1 MAYIAFDMDETLGS
15 LYTVYPFMCSLR
27 GEDFFKDI
35 QPSPKVQLNL
45 DLKVIMDISYMI
57 FVSKLADL
65 ERSRMPLGILRPGIL
80 NIMRKIA
87 ILHKKGTVKGVVL
100 YSNNGHL
107 VLLEL
112 IRDIIHQAI
121 GYDHLIC
128 DCIHWNHPIR
138 AFERSNQPGSAPK
151 TWDTLYRIFV
161 EGKCKADPSLA
172 PSHVLFFDDQPHPD
186 LMSALGQNYIFIKP
200 YTYKVH
206 ITLLVGPYLDAMYAT
221 NIWAVQ
227 DYQRYIQKYC
237 CPELGFPSTLQ
248 QYISRLRKESRNTSP
263 LSQVPP
269 LPDATIEQMK
279 TAIDRFIYQ
288 ISKEKPLN
296 VKEYLQM
303 RKPNPV
309 RIYKVS
315 IKNKADK

>member
-27 GEDFFKDI
+27 GEDFFKDLNS
-35 QPSPKVQLNL
+35 PPKVQLSL
-45 DLKVIMDISYMI
+45 DLRVIMDVTYMI

-80 NIMRKIA
+80 NVMRKIA
-87 ILHKKGTVKGVVL
+87 TLHKKGTVKGVVL

-121 GYDHLIC
+121 GYNKLIC
-128 DCIHWNHPIR
+128 DCVHWNHSIR
-138 AFERSNQPGSAPK
+138 FSERTKQPGSAPK
-151 TWDTLYRIFV
+151 TWDTLRRIFI
-161 EGKCKADPSLA
+161 EGNCNAEPSLM
-172 PSHVLFFDDQPHPD
+172 PSQVLFFDDQPHPD
-186 LMSALGQNYIFIKP
+186 LMNALEQNYIFIKP

-206 ITLLVGPYLDAMYAT
+206 ITPIIEPYLEAMYVT
-221 NIWAVQ
+221 NLWNNSE
-227 DYQRYIQKYC
+227 YQRYIQKYC
-237 CPELGFPSTLQ
+237 CPELQPPITLQ
-248 QYISRLRKESRNTSP
+248 HYISSLRKDSRNTSP

-269 LPDATIEQMK
+269 LPDDTIEQMK
-279 TAIDRFIYQ
+279 NAIDIFIHQ
-288 ISKEKPLN
+288 LSKQKHVNL
-296 VKEYLQM
+296 KEYLQM
-303 RKPNPV
+303 RKPNPI

-315 IKNKADK
+315 IKNKKEN